1 MFFPSSLMHLTVF
14 GGIVLRRL
22 AGTSELVSSLIPNN
36 GNERVQ
42 MNQIPFGFSPQGGD
56 GKPFDMSSLGDML
69 QQLGAAMKRGEA
81 DGDSAV
87 SWSTIRDVA
96 RQAVSASGDSSIV
109 ESQRKAVADAV
120 GLAQMWLDEHTAFPS
135 SSLKSNAWSR
145 AEWVENTLESWK
157 PLINPVAEGL
167 ANTVTEMTSNLAA
180 GEGEL
185 PEEMK
190 AMLAPMLGM
199 AKKMSAVTTGMQ
211 MGNGLAE
218 LSADVLAVSE
228 TGLPLVPDF
237 VPTLMPNAIATFAR
251 ENELSATDLIMYI
264 AARESALQRLFAAN
278 PWLRTEIADLV
289 AAYSRGLSVDHE
301 RIRET
306 MSSID
311 PSDPSSMQSLMSSG
325 VFQPATTPEQQRL
338 LERLEFLLALE
349 EGWVNHVVSQAVG
362 QRLGSIGALSE
373 TMNRRR
379 VAGGP
384 AEKTFANLV
393 GLELRPRLLRTATS
407 FWARV
412 SEARGNEGRDSMWRH
427 PDFLPRAE
435 DLSNPEEFLKNSD
448 YTE

>member
-1 MFFPSSLMHLTVF
+1 
-14 GGIVLRRL
+14 
-22 AGTSELVSSLIPNN
+22 
-36 GNERVQ
+36 

-81 DGDSAV
+81 DGDVAV

-96 RQAVSASGDSSIV
+96 RQAISSSGDSSIV
-109 ESQRKAVADAV
+109 DSQRKAVSDAV
-120 GLAQMWLDEHTAFPS
+120 TLAQMWLDEHTALPS
-135 SSLKSNAWSR
+135 SSLKANAWSR

-167 ANTVTEMTSNLAA
+167 ANTVTSMTTNLAS

-190 AMLAPMLGM
+190 AMLAPMMGM
-199 AKKMSAVTTGMQ
+199 AKKMSSVTTGMQ
-211 MGNGLAE
+211 MGNGLAA

-228 TGLPLVPDF
+228 TGLPLVTDF
-237 VPTLMPNAIATFAR
+237 VPTLMPNAVTTFAHD
-251 ENELSATDLIMYI
+251 NELPAADLLMFV

-278 PWLRTEIADLV
+278 PWLRSEIADLV
-289 AAYSRGLSVDHE
+289 AAYARGLTVDHE

-306 MSSID
+306 MSTID
-311 PSDPSSMQSLMSSG
+311 PSDPASMQSLMSSG
-325 VFQPATTPEQQRL
+325 VFQPATTPEQHRL

-349 EGWVNHVVSQAVG
+349 EGWVNHVVGLSVG
-362 QRLGSIGALSE
+362 HRLGTYGALSE

-379 VAGGP
+379 VTGGP

-393 GLELRPRLLRTATS
+393 GLELRPRLSRAATS
-407 FWARV
+407 FWEAV
-412 SEARGNEGRDSMWRH
+412 SAARGIDGRDALWRH
-427 PDFLPRAE
+427 PDFLPSPE
-435 DLSNPEEFLKNSD
+435 DLENPAEFLSETD